1 MKEEKSAL
9 IESVQSIETSYHKD
23 VAAYKQKQ
31 EESAV
36 RIAKTENVLQ
46 SMKQKYRT
54 ELENLRKA
62 LEAENEVAMEA
73 MKNKMIELQKKHVT
87 TMDTLKKKHLEE
99 KEELMTQTESLT
111 KVQRGITPVAG
122 QVGKWLAFNDLR
134 NNFSILCYR
143 N

>member
-1 MKEEKSAL
+1 MEVKDILNYLFQAELQKMKEEKASL

-23 VAAYKQKQ
+23 VAGYKQKQ
-31 EESAV
+31 EESSL

-73 MKNKMIELQKKHVT
+73 MKNKMIELQ
-87 TMDTLKKKHLEE
+87 
-99 KEELMTQTESLT
+99 
-111 KVQRGITPVAG
+111 
-122 QVGKWLAFNDLR
+122 VGVMAA
-134 NNFSILCYR
+134 ILVM
-143 N
+143 